1 MIYTSSKS
9 PPVRRRLARKDQR
22 DKISMHEK
30 SIKIQPLTQANFAPF
45 GDVIE
50 KDNHDFSPIN
60 QGLTQRYHALSVAQ
74 ITGDHVAVGMSIF
87 HNLCATEVPFKIDML
102 ERHPYGS
109 QSFIPLQQQKFIIIV
124 ALPLDYS
131 QPDEQQI
138 LAFLS
143 NGRQGITYH
152 QGAWHHPLITLE
164 AESDF
169 LVVDRIG
176 EGKNCDVYPLTQSR
190 WIVE

>member
-1 MIYTSSKS
+1 
-9 PPVRRRLARKDQR
+9 
-22 DKISMHEK
+22 MHK
-30 SIKIQPLTQANFAPF
+30 KNIQIQPLTQESFSAF

-50 KDNHDFSPIN
+50 KENHDFFAIN

-87 HNLCATEVPFKIDML
+87 HNLCATEIPFKIDIL

-124 ALPLDYS
+124 ALPLNHL

-138 LAFLS
+138 FAFLS
-143 NGRQGITYH
+143 NGKQGVTYH
-152 QGAWHHPLITLE
+152 QGVWHHPLITLE

-176 EGKNCDVYPLTQSR
+176 GGQNCDVHPLVISR
-190 WIVE
+190 RVVES

>member
-1 MIYTSSKS
+1 M
-9 PPVRRRLARKDQR
+9 RKNVQ
-22 DKISMHEK
+22 
-30 SIKIQPLTQANFAPF
+30 IQPLTQESFSAF

-50 KDNHDFSPIN
+50 KENHDFFSIN

-87 HNLCATEVPFKIDML
+87 HNLCATQIPFKIDML
-102 ERHPYGS
+102 ERHPHGS

-124 ALPLDYS
+124 ALPLDQK
-131 QPDEQQI
+131 QPNEQQI
-138 LAFLS
+138 YAFLS
-143 NGRQGITYH
+143 NGKQGVTYH
-152 QGAWHHPLITLE
+152 QGVWHHPLITLE

-176 EGKNCDVYPLTQSR
+176 GGQNCDVHPLDRSC
-190 WIVE
+190 WIIEQKGSEIINL

>member
-1 MIYTSSKS
+1 M
-9 PPVRRRLARKDQR
+9 RKNIQ
-22 DKISMHEK
+22 
-30 SIKIQPLTQANFAPF
+30 IQPLTQESFSAF

-50 KDNHDFSPIN
+50 KENHDFFSIN

-87 HNLCATEVPFKIDML
+87 HNLCATQIPFKIDML
-102 ERHPYGS
+102 ERHPHGS

-124 ALPLDYS
+124 ALPLDQK
-131 QPDEQQI
+131 QPNEQQI
-138 LAFLS
+138 YAFLS
-143 NGRQGITYH
+143 NGKQGVTYH
-152 QGAWHHPLITLE
+152 QGVWHHPLITLE

-176 EGKNCDVYPLTQSR
+176 GGQNCDVHPLDRSY
-190 WIVE
+190 WIIEQKGSEIINL

>member
-1 MIYTSSKS
+1 M
-9 PPVRRRLARKDQR
+9 RKNIQ
-22 DKISMHEK
+22 
-30 SIKIQPLTQANFAPF
+30 IQPLTQESFSAF

-50 KDNHDFSPIN
+50 KENHDFFSIN

-74 ITGDHVAVGMSIF
+74 ITGDHVTVGMSIF
-87 HNLCATEVPFKIDML
+87 HNLCATQIPFKIVML

-124 ALPLDYS
+124 ALPLDHS

-138 LAFLS
+138 YAFLS
-143 NGRQGITYH
+143 NGKQGITYR
-152 QGAWHHPLITLE
+152 QGVWHHPLITLE

-176 EGKNCDVYPLTQSR
+176 GGQNCDVHHLVEPKWIIEQKQSE
-190 WIVE
+190 ISSL

>member
-1 MIYTSSKS
+1 M
-9 PPVRRRLARKDQR
+9 RKNIQ
-22 DKISMHEK
+22 
-30 SIKIQPLTQANFAPF
+30 IQPLTQDTFSAF

-50 KDNHDFSPIN
+50 KENHDFFSIN

-87 HNLCATEVPFKIDML
+87 HNLCATQIPFKIEML
-102 ERHPYGS
+102 ERHPHGS

-124 ALPLDYS
+124 ALPLDQK
-131 QPDEQQI
+131 QPNEQQI
-138 LAFLS
+138 YAFLS
-143 NGRQGITYH
+143 NGKQGVTYH
-152 QGAWHHPLITLE
+152 QGVWHHPLITLE

-176 EGKNCDVYPLTQSR
+176 GGQNCDVHPLDRSC
-190 WIVE
+190 WIIEQKGSEIINL

>member
-1 MIYTSSKS
+1 M
-9 PPVRRRLARKDQR
+9 RKNIQ
-22 DKISMHEK
+22 
-30 SIKIQPLTQANFAPF
+30 IQPLTQDSFSAF

-50 KDNHDFSPIN
+50 KENHDFFSIN

-74 ITGDHVAVGMSIF
+74 ITGDHVTVGMSIF
-87 HNLCATEVPFKIDML
+87 HNLCATQIPFKIDML

-124 ALPLDYS
+124 ALPLDHS

-138 LAFLS
+138 YAFLS
-143 NGRQGITYH
+143 NGKQGITYR
-152 QGAWHHPLITLE
+152 QGVWHHPLITLE

-176 EGKNCDVYPLTQSR
+176 GGQNCDVYHLVESKWVIERKQSE
-190 WIVE
+190 ILSL

>member
-1 MIYTSSKS
+1 M
-9 PPVRRRLARKDQR
+9 RKNIQ
-22 DKISMHEK
+22 
-30 SIKIQPLTQANFAPF
+30 IQPLTQESFSAF

-50 KDNHDFSPIN
+50 KENHDFFAIN
-60 QGLTQRYHALSVAQ
+60 QGLTQRYNALSVAQ

-87 HNLCATEVPFKIDML
+87 HNLCATEIPFKIDIL

-124 ALPLDYS
+124 ALPLDQT
-131 QPDEQQI
+131 QPNEQKI
-138 LAFLS
+138 YAFLS
-143 NGRQGITYH
+143 NGNQGVTYH

-164 AESDF
+164 AKSDF

-176 EGKNCDVYPLTQSR
+176 GGQNCDVHPLAVSR
-190 WIVE
+190 WVVES

>member
-1 MIYTSSKS
+1 M
-9 PPVRRRLARKDQR
+9 RKNIQ
-22 DKISMHEK
+22 
-30 SIKIQPLTQANFAPF
+30 IQPLTQESFSAF

-50 KDNHDFSPIN
+50 KENHDFFSIN

-87 HNLCATEVPFKIDML
+87 HNLCATQIPFKIDML
-102 ERHPYGS
+102 ERHPHGS

-124 ALPLDYS
+124 ALPLDQK
-131 QPDEQQI
+131 QPNEQQI
-138 LAFLS
+138 YAFLS
-143 NGRQGITYH
+143 NGKQGVTYH
-152 QGAWHHPLITLE
+152 QGVWHHPLITLE

-176 EGKNCDVYPLTQSR
+176 GGQNCDVHPLDRSC
-190 WIVE
+190 WIIEQKESEIINL